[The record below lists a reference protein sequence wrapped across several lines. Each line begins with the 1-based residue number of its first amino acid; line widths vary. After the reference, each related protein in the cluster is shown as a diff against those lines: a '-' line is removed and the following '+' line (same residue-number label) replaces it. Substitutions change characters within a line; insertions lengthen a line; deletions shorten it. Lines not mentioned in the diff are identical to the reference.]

1 MESKKISCSVCAW
14 RATCKK
20 RFMQGDGIALH
31 CPDFTFDLTLKGK
44 EEDKQEHDNT
54 GSK

>member
-1 MESKKISCSVCAW
+1 MEDKRITCSVCAW

-20 RFMQGDGIALH
+20 RFMQGGSFALH
-31 CPDFTFDLTLKGK
+31 CPDFTFDLTLKER
-44 EEDKQEHDNT
+44 EEDKEKHDNT